1 MQSVALQ
8 EQRKYIYENIETIKE
23 HKYIIDL
30 LDKYEIS
37 YTENSNGIFVNL
49 NIIPESIIQEIYS
62 WVFNVTET
70 NDDLSL
76 NPDLSIDMNQ
86 YLPEINTSPIISNE
100 ATEHA
105 IQKDIIL
112 RDIKNFEES
121 FSLTTTETNI
131 INDSQ
136 RYKII

>member
-70 NDDLSL
+70 NDDFSL
-76 NPDLSIDMNQ
+76 NPDLSIDINQ